1 MEFPDARGGFRH
13 ATGACAAILI
23 AAIAFAGADAQPV
36 PSSAPTGM
44 QESTA
49 LSLPPMA
56 PHPTV
61 AADGS
66 ITTPSFRLPFS
77 AYASPQARDAF
88 MASSRTMGGGSSSA
102 PNNAPLDMIQLRR
115 LVAPMYEANSR
126 KAKQAYPYTS
136 ERLQMGGVPVEVFT
150 PASGV
155 APENRD
161 RVLINLHGGG
171 GFLGG
176 GGAGGIIE
184 SAPIAHYG
192 RIKVVAVDYRMGPE
206 FTFPAALQD
215 VAAVY
220 RELLK
225 THRPENIGIYGCSSG
240 GFLTAQTV
248 AWFRQEHLPQPGAL
262 GVLCSSLLPD
272 SQGDSAYISAYY
284 SGGVTPLDQPP
295 EILDGPSMRGVRR
308 DNPLA
313 VPSASEDV
321 LRAFPP
327 TLFLTGTRAP
337 EMSAAT
343 QSHIRLLGL
352 GVDARLVLF
361 DGMGHG
367 FYTNPDIPESE
378 RADRII
384 VQFFSEHLGH
394 RASRSARR

>member
-1 MEFPDARGGFRH
+1 MSMKLTSIIMAR
-13 ATGACAAILI
+13 AACALMFALCASLIL
-23 AAIAFAGADAQPV
+23 
-36 PSSAPTGM
+36 APRAVALQGDNGLLPGM

-49 LSLPPMA
+49 LNLAPMA

-77 AYASPQARDAF
+77 AYASPQAREAF
-88 MASSRTMGGGSSSA
+88 IASSRMAGA
-102 PNNAPLDMIQLRR
+102 LPPNSGPLDMLALRR
-115 LVAPMYEANSR
+115 LVAPLSEANAR
-126 KAKQAYPYTS
+126 KAAQAYPYSS
-136 ERLQMGGVPVEVFT
+136 ERIQMGGVPVEVFT
-150 PASGV
+150 PASGI
-155 APENRD
+155 ARENRN

-176 GGAGGIIE
+176 GGTGGVIE
-184 SAPIAHYG
+184 AAPIAHYG
-192 RIKVVAVDYRMGPE
+192 RIKVVAIDYRMGPE

-220 RELLK
+220 RELLR
-225 THRPENIGIYGCSSG
+225 TYRPENIGIYGCSSG

-248 AWFRQEHLPQPGAL
+248 AWFRQEDLPQAGAL
-262 GVLCSSLLPD
+262 GVLCSSLMPD
-272 SQGDSAYISAYY
+272 NLGDSAYISAFFG
-284 SGGVTPLDQPP
+284 GGVTPVAEPP
-295 EILDGPSMRGVRR
+295 PIMDGPSMRGVAR

-313 VPSASEDV
+313 VPSVSEDV

-343 QSHIRLLGL
+343 QSQVRLLGL

-361 DGMGHG
+361 DGLGHG
-367 FYTNPDIPESE
+367 FYSNPDLPESE
-378 RADRII
+378 QAGRII
-384 VQFFSEHLGH
+384 AQFFAENLGH
-394 RASRSARR
+394 RNRR